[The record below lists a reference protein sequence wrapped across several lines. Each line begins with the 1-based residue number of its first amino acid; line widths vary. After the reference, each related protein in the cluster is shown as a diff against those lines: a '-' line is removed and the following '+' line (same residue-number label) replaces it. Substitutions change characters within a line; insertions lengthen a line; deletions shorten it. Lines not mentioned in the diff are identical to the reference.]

1 MIPNANSRHL
11 LQTPQFIRCI
21 KPNNHELPNKIDD
34 ALVSQQLKAANIIAY
49 AQLMQL
55 GYPVRVSLDVL
66 NNKYEPYFTNATYK
80 QFYTKLLLSLGF
92 KFSDFKFGE
101 KLIFF
106 RDLNYG
112 PIDQL
117 LHSPEESILKMRR
130 YIARIKF
137 RSIFFWLIFLKR

>member
-1 MIPNANSRHL
+1 MIANDNWRPF

-21 KPNNHELPNKIDD
+21 KPNNQELPKKIDD
-34 ALVSQQLKAANIIAY
+34 ALVLQQLKAANIIAY

-66 NNKYEPYFTNATYK
+66 NNKYEPYFTNETFK
-80 QFYTKLLLSLGF
+80 QFYTKILLSLGF

-106 RDLNYG
+106 RDLNSE

-117 LHSPEESILKMRR
+117 LGSPPESILKMRR
-130 YIARIKF
+130 YIARIRF
-137 RSIFFWLIFLKR
+137 RSIFSLLIFLKR